1 MYISVYLPV
10 AYCGIF
16 CVLGFT
22 FEGIGKE
29 SGFDWAIGISL
40 SINLVSASSIDPASI
55 MDRKELIELD

>member
-40 SINLVSASSIDPASI
+40 SINLVSAFFN
-55 MDRKELIELD
+55 